1 MIIIQKEYAQKCA
14 SNPING
20 IASIPDYELLV
31 LRRHNE
37 QMENYYYG
45 QWWSIWVT
53 QILEY

>member
-1 MIIIQKEYAQKCA
+1 MIIIQNEYAQKCA

-45 QWWSIWVT
+45 Q
-53 QILEY
+53 